1 MSPRHAGGGRVW
13 VERVDETET
22 VEVERRRRRRWPL
35 VLGAVLLLL
44 LLALL
49 IAWLLRFT
57 IAADFIDRE
66 LARRGVDATYQVKRI
81 GFRRQRLENLVIG
94 DPRAPDL
101 TARWVEI
108 ELSWGGFRR
117 PKVALITARGVRMRG
132 RIVDGRV
139 SLGQVD
145 RLLPPPSG
153 LPFRLPDQRID
164 VADAAIRL
172 DTPAGPVG
180 IGLQGRGNLS
190 NGFRGHMAAVGR
202 SLRFREC
209 LVTAPR
215 AAVAVSVDRLRP
227 TFRGPVL
234 IERVRCEDDFALAR
248 PRFEVD
254 VTLAQAFDSWT
265 GRGRVE
271 AAGMQAGPHRL
282 AALRANLTVEGNIG
296 DMRGRIDLASGPA
309 AVASFRAAAS
319 RVTGT
324 YALSPRHGNVA
335 LSGDIRL
342 RGLTLT
348 GPLRPVAAALRS
360 VDGTPVGP
368 IGRQLADAL
377 IRAGE
382 SGADARARLHVANR
396 GGRGDV
402 RFADLDV
409 TAGSGAR
416 LRAVAG
422 SGITFSWPSNALRT
436 DGDFTLG
443 GGGFPAARFTLRQA
457 RPGGAIQG
465 VGRIAPMAAGGSQ
478 LALGEV
484 RFTAGPDGTTRI
496 DTVAV
501 ISGPF
506 RGGRIEGLAVPI
518 SGRLAGGGFA
528 FGETC
533 LPASFRRFQY
543 QGLVLG
549 PSRLP
554 LCPTG
559 RALVWKAP
567 GGSVQLGGELRGP
580 RFSGT
585 LGRTPIAVEAGA
597 VRFSLTGSEF
607 AARDVAVRLGR
618 DPSVHLFR
626 AAELGGRFA
635 RGGVSGA
642 FGGLSARIAAVPLH
656 VDEGAGRWQ
665 VRGGDLALEG
675 RILVS
680 DERDPARFNPVVS
693 DDFRLTLARNR
704 IHATGWT
711 KHPASG
717 TRILHATIDHDLGTG
732 AGRAS
737 LDVPGIRFAPDG
749 LQPEHLTRLTVGVIA
764 LVEATLTG
772 RGEIAWRPGSTTS
785 TGTFSTRGANFAA
798 AFGPV
803 EGLTTTIRFTDLLRL
818 ESAPGQ
824 IAQIAMI
831 RAGIDVSNGTIR
843 YQLRPG
849 SQVQIE
855 GGQWPFAGGELLLQ
869 PTLLDFSK
877 PETRY
882 LTFQVVGLQAAQ
894 FVDQAGLTAID
905 LTGIFDGVLPMQFD
919 VRGARIV
926 GGRLEARPGGGT
938 LSYAG
943 IVNRANMPAAARL
956 AFDALR
962 SMRYSRLEIRLD
974 GALAGEF
981 LSRIRLEGLS
991 AANRQNFIVRQLARI
1006 PFRFNISIRGPLRA
1020 VIGITRDMKDPSI
1033 LIQPVLP
1040 EALQGLPT
1048 TVTTIQNQ
1056 ESEVPQ

>member
-1 MSPRHAGGGRVW
+1 M
-13 VERVDETET
+13 ER
-22 VEVERRRRRRWPL
+22 RRRRRRWPL
-35 VLGAVLLLL
+35 VLAGLLLL
-44 LLALL
+44 VLLALL
-49 IAWLLRFT
+49 IAWLLRFS

-66 LARRGVDATYQVKRI
+66 FARRGVQATYEVKRI

-101 TARWVEI
+101 TARWVEVQ
-108 ELSWGGFRR
+108 LSWGGFRR

-132 RIVDGRV
+132 RIAYGRV

-153 LPFRLPDQRID
+153 LPFRLPDQRVD

-180 IGLQGRGNLS
+180 IALSGRGNLS
-190 NGFRGHMAAVGR
+190 DGFRGHLALVGR
-202 SLRFREC
+202 RLRFGEC
-209 LVTAPR
+209 ALDAPGST
-215 AAVAVSVDRLRP
+215 VAVSVDRLRP
-227 TFRGPVL
+227 TFEGPVL
-234 IERVRCEDDFALAR
+234 LDRVACADDFALAR
-248 PRFEVD
+248 PRFD
-254 VTLAQAFDSWT
+254 VAMTLSQAFDSWR

-282 AALRANLTVEGNIG
+282 AALRANLTVDGNIR
-296 DMRGRIDLASGPA
+296 DMRGEVDLASGPA
-309 AVASFRAAAS
+309 AVASFRAAAT
-319 RVTGT
+319 RVAGT

-335 LSGDIRL
+335 VTGDIRF

-348 GPLRPVAAALRS
+348 EPLQRLAAAFRS
-360 VDGTPVGP
+360 AGGTPVGP
-368 IGRQLADAL
+368 IGAQLAEAL
-377 IRAGE
+377 VRAGQ
-382 SGADARARLHVANR
+382 SGADARARLHVAHR
-396 GGRGDV
+396 DGRGDV

-409 TAGSGAR
+409 IARSGAR
-416 LRAVAG
+416 LRGVAG
-422 SGITFSWPSNALRT
+422 SGITFSWPSNRLRT

-457 RPGGAIQG
+457 RPGGAIEG
-465 VGRIAPMAAGGSQ
+465 VGRVAPMAAGGSQ

-484 RFTAGPDGTTRI
+484 RFTAAPDGTTRI
-496 DTVAV
+496 DTLAV
-501 ISGPF
+501 MSGAF
-506 RGGRIEGLAVPI
+506 RGGRVDGLAVPI
-518 SGRLAGGGFA
+518 RGRLAGGAFA

-533 LPASFRRFQY
+533 VPASFRRFQY
-543 QGLVLG
+543 QSLVLG

-567 GGSVQLGGELRGP
+567 GGDVQGGGELRGA
-580 RFSGT
+580 RLAGT
-585 LGRTPIAVEAGA
+585 LGRTPIAIEAGRL
-597 VRFSLTGSEF
+597 RFGLAGSQF
-607 AARDVAVRLGR
+607 AAGSVVVRLGGGQAVQR
-618 DPSVHLFR
+618 F
-626 AAELGGRFA
+626 AAADLSGRFVP
-635 RGGVSGA
+635 GGVEGA
-642 FGGLSARIAAVPLH
+642 FAGLSAKLAAVPLLIG
-656 VDEGAGRWQ
+656 EGAGRWQ
-665 VRGGDLALEG
+665 VRGGTLALEG
-675 RILVS
+675 RIQVS

-704 IHATGWT
+704 IHATGWAR
-711 KHPASG
+711 HPASG
-717 TRILHATIDHDLGTG
+717 TRVLQATIDHDLSTG
-732 AGRAS
+732 AGRAL
-737 LDVPGIRFAPDG
+737 LDVPGISFALDG

-764 LVEATLTG
+764 LVEGTLTG
-772 RGEIAWRPGSTTS
+772 RGEIAWRPGLTTS
-785 TGTFSTRGANFAA
+785 TGTFSTQSANFAA
-798 AFGPV
+798 AFGPI
-803 EGLTTTIRFTDLLRL
+803 EGLTTTVRFTDLLRL
-818 ESAPGQ
+818 ETAPGQ

-894 FVDQAGLTAID
+894 FIDQAGLTAID
-905 LTGIFDGVLPMQFD
+905 LTGTFDGVLPMQFD

-926 GGRLEARPGGGT
+926 GGRLEARPEGGT

-943 IVNRANMPAAARL
+943 VVDRANMPAAGRL
-956 AFDALR
+956 VFDALR

-1040 EALQGLPT
+1040 EALQGHPT
-1048 TVTTIQNQ
+1048 TVTTVQNQ
-1056 ESEVPQ
+1056 ESEVSQ

>member
-1 MSPRHAGGGRVW
+1 M
-13 VERVDETET
+13 ERVDETET
-22 VEVERRRRRRWPL
+22 VEVEPRRGRRWPL
-35 VLGAVLLLL
+35 VLSAILLLVA
-44 LLALL
+44 LALL
-49 IAWLLRFT
+49 IAWLLRSS

-66 LARRGVDATYQVKRI
+66 LARRGVQATYQVKSI

-94 DPRAPDL
+94 DPWAPDL
-101 TARWVEI
+101 TARWVEV

-132 RIVDGRV
+132 RIVGGRV

-172 DTPAGPVG
+172 ETPAGPIG
-180 IGLQGRGNLS
+180 IGLEGRGNLS

-209 LVTAPR
+209 VVAAPR

-234 IERVRCEDDFALAR
+234 IDRVQCEDDFALAR
-248 PRFEVD
+248 PRFD
-254 VTLAQAFDSWT
+254 VELTLAQAFNSWS
-265 GRGRVE
+265 GRSRIE
-271 AAGMQAGPHRL
+271 ASGMQAGPHRL
-282 AALRANLTVEGNIG
+282 ASLRANVTVDGNIR
-296 DMRGRIDLASGPA
+296 DMRGEIDLVSGPA

-324 YALSPRHGNVA
+324 YALSPRHGDVTVT
-335 LSGDIRL
+335 GDIGL
-342 RGLTLT
+342 RGLTLA
-348 GPLRPVAAALRS
+348 GPLRPVVAALRS
-360 VDGTPVGP
+360 TDGTPVGP

-377 IRAGE
+377 IRFSEG
-382 SGADARARLHVANR
+382 GAEARARLHVVNR
-396 GGRGDV
+396 DGQGNV
-402 RFADLDV
+402 QFADLDV
-409 TAGSGAR
+409 AARSGAR
-416 LRAVAG
+416 LRAVGG

-436 DGDFTLG
+436 DGDFTLAG
-443 GGGFPAARFTLRQA
+443 GGLPAARFTLRQA
-457 RPGGAIQG
+457 RPGGPIQG
-465 VGRIAPMAAGGSQ
+465 RGRVAPMAAGGSQ
-478 LALGEV
+478 LALGEI
-484 RFTAGPDGTTRI
+484 RFTASPDGTTRI
-496 DTVAV
+496 DTLAV
-501 ISGPF
+501 VSGAF
-506 RGGRIEGLAVPI
+506 RGGRIDGLAVPI
-518 SGRLAGGGFA
+518 RGRLASGSFA

-533 LPASFRRFQY
+533 MPAAFRRFQFR
-543 QGLVLG
+543 GLVLG

-559 RALVWKAP
+559 PALVWKAP
-567 GGSVQLGGELRGP
+567 GGRVQGGGELHGA

-585 LGRTPIAVEAGA
+585 LGRTPIAADAGRI
-597 VRFSLTGSEF
+597 RFGLAGSEF

-618 DPSVHLFR
+618 GQTVQRFQ
-626 AAELGGRFA
+626 AAELSGRLD
-635 RGGVSGA
+635 RGGIAGA
-642 FGGLSARIAAVPLH
+642 FAGLSARLAAVPLLI
-656 VDEGAGRWQ
+656 DEGAGQWQ
-665 VRGGDLALEG
+665 VRGGGLALEG
-675 RILVS
+675 RIQVS
-680 DERDPARFNPVVS
+680 DERDPPRFNPVVS
-693 DDFRLTLARNR
+693 DDFRLTLVRNR

-717 TRILHATIDHDLGTG
+717 TRILQATIDHDLGTG
-732 AGRAS
+732 AGRA
-737 LDVPGIRFAPDG
+737 LLEVPGIRFALDG

-764 LVEATLTG
+764 LVEGPLTG
-772 RGEIAWRPGSTTS
+772 RGEIAWRPGHTTS
-785 TGTFSTRGANFAA
+785 SGTFSTESANFAA

-803 EGLTTTIRFTDLLRL
+803 EGLTTTVRFTDLLRL

-824 IAQIAMI
+824 VAQIAMI

-869 PTLLDFSK
+869 PALLDFSK

-894 FVDQAGLTAID
+894 FIDQAGLTAID
-905 LTGIFDGVLPMQFD
+905 LTGTFDGVLPMQFD

-943 IVNRANMPAAARL
+943 IVNRANMPMAARL

-991 AANRQNFIVRQLARI
+991 AANRQNFIVRQFARI